1 MNVKQLITI
10 KMKRNEEKVPGFDE
24 IVFENR
30 NKAYGAYVLRK
41 RYKSTTCLSTLGAV
55 LLTVIPV
62 LALSFN
68 TKPGTATT
76 TGDVIVIIEPDN
88 LPIEVIKPPEVKMPP
103 ELIEAPK
110 NIAPVVTA
118 DTSMITDYIPI
129 SDVLI
134 EIISDGDVEDTLYV
148 VEKPEDIVPTE
159 PEIFIRV
166 EEMPEFPGGEPA
178 LLAFIAK
185 NTVYPEEAIMNN
197 IKGRVTLKFVVN
209 PDGSVGKTEIIRGID
224 SLLDQEAIRVVST
237 LPRFK
242 PGKQNGVAVPVWYSV
257 PVNFRITEM
266 N

>member
-1 MNVKQLITI
+1 
-10 KMKRNEEKVPGFDE
+10 MKRNEEKVPGFDE

-41 RYKSTTCLSTLGAV
+41 SYKLTACLSTLGAV

-68 TKPGTATT
+68 TKPGTATP

-88 LPIEVIKPPEVKMPP
+88 LSIAVIKPPEAKMPP
-103 ELIEAPK
+103 ELNEAPK
-110 NIAPVVTA
+110 NIAPEVTA
-118 DTSMITDYIPI
+118 DTTMVTDYIPI

-134 EIISDGDVEDTLYV
+134 ETVSDGDMEDTLYV
-148 VEKPEDIVPTE
+148 VEKPADIVPEE

-166 EEMPEFPGGEPA
+166 EEMPEFPGGESA

-209 PDGSVGKTEIIRGID
+209 PDGSVGKIEILRGID
-224 SLLDQEAIRVVST
+224 PLLNQEAIRVIST
-237 LPRFK
+237 LPRFR
-242 PGKQNGVAVPVWYSV
+242 PGKQNGIAVPVWYSV

>member
-1 MNVKQLITI
+1 VNVKQLKTI

-30 NKAYGAYVLRK
+30 NKAYGAYNLRK

-55 LLTVIPV
+55 LLTVIPI

-68 TKPGTATT
+68 TEPGTATT
-76 TGDVIVIIEPDN
+76 TGDLIVLIEPDN
-88 LPIEVIKPPEVKMPP
+88 IPVEIIKPPEEKMPR
-103 ELIEAPK
+103 ELIETPK
-110 NIAPVVTA
+110 NIAPEITA
-118 DTSMITDYIPI
+118 DTTMVTDYIPI

-134 EIISDGDVEDTLYV
+134 ETISDGVVEDTLYV
-148 VEKPEDIVPTE
+148 VNKPADIVPEE

-166 EEMPEFPGGEPA
+166 EEMPEFPGGEGA
-178 LLAFIAK
+178 LLSYIAQK
-185 NTVYPEEAIMNN
+185 TVYPEEAIMNN

-209 PDGSVGKTEIIRGID
+209 PDGSVGKIELIRGID
-224 SLLDQEAIRVVST
+224 PLLDQEAIRVVST
-237 LPRFK
+237 LPRFR
-242 PGKQNGVAVPVWYSV
+242 PGKQNGIAVPVWYSV

>member
-1 MNVKQLITI
+1 
-10 KMKRNEEKVPGFDE
+10 MKRNEEKVPGFDE

-30 NKAYGAYVLRK
+30 NKAYGAYNLRK
-41 RYKSTTCLSTLGAV
+41 RYKLTTCLSTLGAV

-62 LALSFN
+62 LALSLN
-68 TKPGTATT
+68 TKPGTATS

-88 LPIEVIKPPEVKMPP
+88 LPIEVIKTPEVEMPQ
-103 ELIEAPK
+103 ELIETPK
-110 NIAPVVTA
+110 NIAPEVTA
-118 DTSMITDYIPI
+118 DTTMITDYIPI

-134 EIISDGDVEDTLYV
+134 ETVSDGVVEDTIYF
-148 VEKPEDIVPTE
+148 VEKPADIVPVE

-166 EEMPEFPGGEPA
+166 EEMPEFPGGEGA
-178 LLAFIAK
+178 LLSYIAK
-185 NTVYPEEAIMNN
+185 NTVYPEEAIINN

-209 PDGSVGKTEIIRGID
+209 PDGSVGKIDILRGID
-224 SLLDQEAIRVVST
+224 PLLDQEAIRVVST

-242 PGKQNGVAVPVWYSV
+242 PGKQNGIAVPVWYSV

>member
-1 MNVKQLITI
+1 
-10 KMKRNEEKVPGFDE
+10 MKRNEEKVPGFDE

-30 NKAYGAYVLRK
+30 NKVYGAYYLRK
-41 RYKSTTCLSTLGAV
+41 LYKSTTCLSTLGAV

-76 TGDVIVIIEPDN
+76 TGDVIVIIEPDYI
-88 LPIEVIKPPEVKMPP
+88 PVEVIKPPEVKMPP

-110 NIAPVVTA
+110 NIAPEVTA
-118 DTSMITDYIPI
+118 DTTIVTDYIPI

-134 EIISDGDVEDTLYV
+134 ETISDGVVEDPLYV
-148 VEKPEDIVPTE
+148 VEKPADIVAEE

-166 EEMPEFPGGEPA
+166 EEMPEFPGGETA
-178 LLAFIAK
+178 LLTYIAK

-209 PDGSVGKTEIIRGID
+209 PDGSVGKIDILRGID
-224 SLLDQEAIRVVST
+224 PLLDQEAIRVVST
-237 LPRFK
+237 LPRFR
-242 PGKQNGVAVPVWYSV
+242 PGKQNGKPVSVWYSV

>member
-1 MNVKQLITI
+1 
-10 KMKRNEEKVPGFDE
+10 
-24 IVFENR
+24 
-30 NKAYGAYVLRK
+30 
-41 RYKSTTCLSTLGAV
+41 
-55 LLTVIPV
+55 
-62 LALSFN
+62 
-68 TKPGTATT
+68 
-76 TGDVIVIIEPDN
+76 
-88 LPIEVIKPPEVKMPP
+88 MPP

-110 NIAPVVTA
+110 NIAPEVTA
-118 DTSMITDYIPI
+118 DTTMVTDYIPI

-134 EIISDGDVEDTLYV
+134 ETVSDGDVKDTLYF
-148 VEKPEDIVPTE
+148 VEKTSDIVPEE

-224 SLLDQEAIRVVST
+224 PLLDQEAVRVIGI

-242 PGKQNGVAVPVWYSV
+242 PGKQNGVAVAVWYSV